1 MLQAKEHTPI
11 PSPSIIFNFGFIVE
25 SIEELGGA
33 LVDYN
38 FNTTKWIFYWLF
50 IHRNWS
56 TLSYNHPIK
65 NLYEMKITHF

>member
-1 MLQAKEHTPI
+1 MLQAKEHTPT

-38 FNTTKWIFYWLF
+38 FNTTKWIFY
-50 IHRNWS
+50 
-56 TLSYNHPIK
+56 
-65 NLYEMKITHF
+65 